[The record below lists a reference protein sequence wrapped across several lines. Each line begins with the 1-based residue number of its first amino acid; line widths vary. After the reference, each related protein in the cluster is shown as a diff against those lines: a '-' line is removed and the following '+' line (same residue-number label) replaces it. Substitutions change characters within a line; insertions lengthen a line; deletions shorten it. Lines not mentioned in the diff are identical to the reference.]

1 MSEQWR
7 LQWFPVVAMMLQ
19 VILWGLIVP
28 RIASPKTM
36 ALLTFTRC
44 TDDPDW

>member
-1 MSEQWR
+1 MSDQWLR
-7 LQWFPVVAMMLQ
+7 AWFPVVAMMLQ

-36 ALLTFTRC
+36 AILTFTRLP
-44 TDDPDW
+44 DDPHF